1 MIKDKT
7 PAAQKPAKAPPKP
20 PTKEPAKEPPKA
32 PAQAQLKL
40 PLKPAA
46 PKRKKKKINQA
57 EETKQFLTVLAV
69 CTILFTLLLYII
81 FTKSI
86 R

>member
-1 MIKDKT
+1 MAKDKT
-7 PAAQKPAKAPPKP
+7 SAGQKPTKAPL
-20 PTKEPAKEPPKA
+20 KA
-32 PAQAQLKL
+32 PAKTQLKL

-69 CTILFTLLLYII
+69 CTLAFTFLLYII
-81 FTKSI
+81 LMKST